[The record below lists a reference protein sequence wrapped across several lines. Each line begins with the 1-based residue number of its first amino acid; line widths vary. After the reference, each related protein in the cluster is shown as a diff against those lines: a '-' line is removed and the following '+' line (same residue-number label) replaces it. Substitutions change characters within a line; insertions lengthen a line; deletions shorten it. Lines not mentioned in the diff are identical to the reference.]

1 VAKVDYS
8 GRMAGVYGAGR
19 RLPAEAMSAW
29 MDAVF
34 SHLGAADGPILD
46 LGSGTGRFSEALA
59 AHFGVMVVAVEPA
72 EGMRQ
77 QAMQD
82 SGCCAVAMVAASA
95 EAVPVRDGSFAGV
108 WASQVVHHVDDLP
121 GCAAELRRVVRPGGP
136 ILLRGTFEA
145 TCPLIPWGPYF
156 PEAIRIATERFP
168 TLEEITAV
176 FGASGLQRRAHD
188 IIWQTTAGSMSELA
202 ARVRLRADST
212 LELVTDDEFAAG
224 LARLEAAAAA
234 ETSPLPVREAIELVV
249 FAPAG

>member
-8 GRMAGVYGAGR
+8 GRMAVVYGAGR

-29 MDAVF
+29 MDAV
-34 SHLGAADGPILD
+34 SVHLGAADGPILD

-59 AHFGVMVVAVEPA
+59 ARFGVTVVAVEPA

-82 SGCCAVAMVAASA
+82 DGGRVVAMVAGRA
-95 EAVPVRDGSFAGV
+95 ETVPLRDGAFVAV

-121 GCAAELRRVVRPGGP
+121 GCAAELRRVVRPGGL
-136 ILLRGTFEA
+136 IMLRGTFEA

-156 PEAIRIATERFP
+156 PEAIRIATDRFP
-168 TLEEITAV
+168 TLAEITAV
-176 FGASGLQRRAHD
+176 FGAAGVHRRAHD
-188 IIWQTTAGSMSELA
+188 IIWQTTAGSMNELA

-212 LELVTDDEFAAG
+212 LELLSIDEFAAG

-234 ETSPLPVREAIELVV
+234 ETTPAPVREAIELVV
-249 FAPAG
+249 FASAA